1 MAKRI
6 EWTKSI
12 VSEID
17 RIGNI
22 ASLAEG
28 QDEMS
33 RIAGLTRKADFET
46 KVRRLAIAPTSVA
59 DFEQARSENT
69 GKVRNRADHAELF
82 GGNGVDFTQ
91 QEFCVLVCR
100 FSAGLDAPTEDG
112 WDSVT
117 YTGPN
122 KVKVTIPQAWDNLV
136 NYRSENR
143 DPADVIRTLAE
154 SASLFVSGNGVDFTQ
169 AVQEIIESFGH
180 LAAMYN
186 VGRGYDPSGKVS
198 AKEDDDQNDDD
209 DDDDEDDPSL
219 SWQEIVTKGK
229 RRADEADVSQTE
241 FIAFVRSLY
250 EV

>member
-6 EWTKSI
+6 EWTKNI
-12 VSEID
+12 IADVN

-28 QDEMS
+28 QEEMS
-33 RIAGLTRKADFET
+33 RIAGLTAKADFET

-59 DFEQARSENT
+59 DFEQARAENT
-69 GKVRNRADHAELF
+69 GKRTRGDHAALF
-82 GGNGVDFTQ
+82 GGNGTDFTQ

-100 FSAGLDAPTEDG
+100 FSAGMDAPGDQG
-112 WDSVT
+112 WDSIT

-122 KVKVTIPQAWDNLV
+122 KSTVTIPRAWDNLV

-143 DPADVIRTLAE
+143 DPENVIRTMAE
-154 SASLFVSGNGVDFTQ
+154 SASLFVSGHGDEFTQ
-169 AVQEIIESFGH
+169 AVQELIESFGH

-186 VGRGYDPSGKVS
+186 VGRGFDPSGKVS
-198 AKEDDDQNDDD
+198 AQEEDQNDDD
-209 DDDDEDDPSL
+209 DDDDDENDPSV
-219 SWQEIVTKGK
+219 SWREFITKGK

-241 FIAFVRSLY
+241 MIAFVRSLY